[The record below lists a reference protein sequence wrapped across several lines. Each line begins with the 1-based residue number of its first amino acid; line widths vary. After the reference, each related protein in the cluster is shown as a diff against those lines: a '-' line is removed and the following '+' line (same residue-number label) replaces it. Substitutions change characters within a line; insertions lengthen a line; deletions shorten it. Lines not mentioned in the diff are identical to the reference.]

1 MLERE
6 GICFVQERTAENPS
20 ITLPLVPAFLKHTG
34 GGGEMYRMAA
44 KRLLNGVRYYNAN
57 VGLRYRP
64 PQKLILSS
72 RFSTSQPPP
81 VPDPHSIHRG
91 VPVVTT
97 TETPNS
103 SDSASSSSPD
113 DDAANTKANY
123 EDLQAR
129 VLQVS
134 LPYVVRLFIPFLF
147 SSIPSSFYYI
157 LIIQFSEITIHVF
170 FSYCVY
176 EFYCFFEL

>member
-1 MLERE
+1 VARVTSNYSCPNE
-6 GICFVQERTAENPS
+6 ENPS
-20 ITLPLVPAFLKHTG
+20 TTLLLVPAFSKHTG
-34 GGGEMYRMAA
+34 GGGEMYRTAA
-44 KRLLNGVRYYNAN
+44 KRLLNGARYYNAN

-103 SDSASSSSPD
+103 SDSASSSSPTD
-113 DDAANTKANY
+113 DDAANPKANF
-123 EDLQAR
+123 EDLEAR
-129 VLQVS
+129 VLQAS

-157 LIIQFSEITIHVF
+157 LMIHFSEITIHVF
-170 FSYCVY
+170 VSYCVY
-176 EFYCFFEL
+176 EFYGFFEL